1 MSVSPTP
8 PAASRRRLLLILLAA
23 VVVVLVGVAIAVS
36 AQAPR
41 TDQQAAAAPSSPSSA
56 GASNDAPGSA
66 SPASASPA
74 SASPTEEAATSAA
87 AELMDQANTVCEMRV
102 TEKYPTAEVQPGTKS
117 TAKAKSGTFE
127 TTGSYT
133 DPTAG
138 KPAPTEFQC
147 SSVNASGSWTV
158 NLDRG

>member
-1 MSVSPTP
+1 M
-8 PAASRRRLLLILLAA
+8 
-23 VVVVLVGVAIAVS
+23 VVVLVGVAVAVS

-41 TDQQAAAAPSSPSSA
+41 TDQQAATTSPSAPAATTPADAPSS
-56 GASNDAPGSA
+56 A
-66 SPASASPA
+66 SPDWV
-74 SASPTEEAATSAA
+74 SPTGEAAKPAA
-87 AELMDQANTVCEMRV
+87 AELLDQANTVCEMRV

-117 TAKAKSGTFE
+117 NAKAKSGTFE

-133 DPTAG
+133 DATAG
-138 KPAPTEFQC
+138 KPAPTAFQC

>member
-1 MSVSPTP
+1 MSVAPTRQG
-8 PAASRRRLLLILLAA
+8 ASRRRLLFILLAA

-41 TDQQAAAAPSSPSSA
+41 TDQQAATPSPSSA
-56 GASNDAPGSA
+56 AATGPADAPST
-66 SPASASPA
+66 ASPA
-74 SASPTEEAATSAA
+74 SASPTEEAAKPAA
-87 AELMDQANTVCEMRV
+87 AELLDEANTVCEMRV

-117 TAKAKSGTFE
+117 IAKAKSGSFQ

-138 KPAPTEFQC
+138 NSKATEFQC
-147 SSVNASGSWTV
+147 SSVNASGTWTV

>member
-1 MSVSPTP
+1 MSVSPPP
-8 PAASRRRLLLILLAA
+8 PAASRRRLLFILLAA

-41 TDQQAAAAPSSPSSA
+41 TDRQAATTPPSPSSA
-56 GASNDAPGSA
+56 AAATDAPG
-66 SPASASPA
+66 SASPA
-74 SASPTEEAATSAA
+74 SASPTEEAAKPAA
-87 AELMDQANTVCEMRV
+87 AELLDQANTVCEMRV

-117 TAKAKSGTFE
+117 NARAKSGTFQ

-138 KPAPTEFQC
+138 KPAPTAFRC

>member
-23 VVVVLVGVAIAVS
+23 VVVVLVGVATAVS
-36 AQAPR
+36 AQVPR
-41 TDQQAAAAPSSPSSA
+41 PDQQAATAPPSPSSA
-56 GASNDAPGSA
+56 AASSAAPGSA
-66 SPASASPA
+66 SPAPS
-74 SASPTEEAATSAA
+74 SPTREAAKPAA
-87 AELMDQANTVCEMRV
+87 AELLDEANTVCEMRV

-117 TAKAKSGTFE
+117 TAKAKNGTFE

-158 NLDRG
+158 NLGRG

>member
-1 MSVSPTP
+1 VSVSPTP

-41 TDQQAAAAPSSPSSA
+41 TDQQAATTPSSPSSA
-56 GASNDAPGSA
+56 AASSA
-66 SPASASPA
+66 APA

-87 AELMDQANTVCEMRV
+87 AELLDQANTVCEMRV

-138 KPAPTEFQC
+138 KPAATEFQC

>member
-1 MSVSPTP
+1 VSVSPTP
-8 PAASRRRLLLILLAA
+8 PATSRRRLLLILLAA

-41 TDQQAAAAPSSPSSA
+41 TDQQAATTPSSPSSA
-56 GASNDAPGSA
+56 AAPG
-66 SPASASPA
+66 SASPA

-87 AELMDQANTVCEMRV
+87 AELLDEANTVCEMRV

-117 TAKAKSGTFE
+117 AAKAKSGTFE

-147 SSVNASGSWTV
+147 SSVNTSGSWTV
-158 NLDRG
+158 NLERG

>member
-1 MSVSPTP
+1 VSVAPTP
-8 PAASRRRLLLILLAA
+8 KGASRRRLLLVLLAA
-23 VVVVLVGVAIAVS
+23 VVVVLVGTAIALS
-36 AQAPR
+36 
-41 TDQQAAAAPSSPSSA
+41 
-56 GASNDAPGSA
+56 APGPRA
-66 SPASASPA
+66 DLPAPT
-74 SASPTEEAATSAA
+74 ASPTSVSPTEAAAKPA
-87 AELMDQANTVCEMRV
+87 DAELLDEASTVCEMRV

-138 KPAPTEFQC
+138 KASPTEFRC
-147 SSVNASGSWTV
+147 SSVNANGSWTV

>member
-1 MSVSPTP
+1 VSVSPTP

-41 TDQQAAAAPSSPSSA
+41 TDQQAATAPSSPSSA
-56 GASNDAPGSA
+56 AASSAAPG
-66 SPASASPA
+66 SASPA

-138 KPAPTEFQC
+138 KPAPTDFQC
-147 SSVNASGSWTV
+147 SSVNTSGSWTV

>member
-1 MSVSPTP
+1 VSVAPTP
-8 PAASRRRLLLILLAA
+8 QGASRRRLLFILLAA
-23 VVVVLVGVAIAVS
+23 VVVVLAGVAIAVS
-36 AQAPR
+36 ALAPR
-41 TDQQAAAAPSSPSSA
+41 TDRQAATASPSSA
-56 GASNDAPGSA
+56 AATTPTDAPSSA

-74 SASPTEEAATSAA
+74 EEAAKPAA
-87 AELMDQANTVCEMRV
+87 AELLDEANTVCEMRV

-117 TAKAKSGTFE
+117 TAMAKSGSYQ

-138 KPAPTEFQC
+138 KSAATEFRC
-147 SSVNASGSWTV
+147 SSVNASGTWTV

>member
-8 PAASRRRLLLILLAA
+8 PAASRRRLLLVLLAA
-23 VVVVLVGVAIAVS
+23 VVAVLVGVVIAVS
-36 AQAPR
+36 ALAPQTDRQAATALPSA
-41 TDQQAAAAPSSPSSA
+41 TSPPSTAAAAT
-56 GASNDAPGSA
+56 DAPSSA

-74 SASPTEEAATSAA
+74 GEAVKPAA
-87 AELMDQANTVCEMRV
+87 AELLDEANTVCEMRV

-117 TAKAKSGTFE
+117 TAKAKNGSFE

-138 KPAPTEFQC
+138 KAAPTEFQC
-147 SSVNASGSWTV
+147 SSVNTSGTWTV
-158 NLDRG
+158 NLERS

>member
-1 MSVSPTP
+1 MSVAPTRQG
-8 PAASRRRLLLILLAA
+8 ASRRRLLFILLAA
-23 VVVVLVGVAIAVS
+23 VVVVLVGVAFAVS

-41 TDQQAAAAPSSPSSA
+41 TDQQAATTSPS
-56 GASNDAPGSA
+56 APA
-66 SPASASPA
+66 ATTPADTPSSASPA
-74 SASPTEEAATSAA
+74 SASPTEEAAKPAA
-87 AELMDQANTVCEMRV
+87 AELLDEANTVCEMRV

-117 TAKAKSGTFE
+117 TAKPKSGNFQ

-138 KPAPTEFQC
+138 KPAATEFQC
-147 SSVNASGSWTV
+147 SSVNASGTWTV

>member
-1 MSVSPTP
+1 MSVAPTP
-8 PAASRRRLLLILLAA
+8 KGSSRRRLLLILLAA
-23 VVVVLVGVAIAVS
+23 VVVVLVGTAIALS
-36 AQAPR
+36 
-41 TDQQAAAAPSSPSSA
+41 
-56 GASNDAPGSA
+56 APGPRA
-66 SPASASPA
+66 DRQATTAPP
-74 SASPTEEAATSAA
+74 ASPTEAA
-87 AELMDQANTVCEMRV
+87 AKPAEAELLDEASTVCEMRV

-117 TAKAKSGTFE
+117 AAKAKSGTFQ

-138 KPAPTEFQC
+138 KASPTEFQC

>member
-1 MSVSPTP
+1 MSVAPTRQG
-8 PAASRRRLLLILLAA
+8 ASRRRLLLILLAA

-36 AQAPR
+36 VQAPR
-41 TDQQAAAAPSSPSSA
+41 TDQQAATTSPSA
-56 GASNDAPGSA
+56 PAATTPADTPGSA
-66 SPASASPA
+66 SPASASPTQEVVK
-74 SASPTEEAATSAA
+74 PAA
-87 AELMDQANTVCEMRV
+87 AELLDEANTVCEMRV

-117 TAKAKSGTFE
+117 TAKPKSGNFQ

-138 KPAPTEFQC
+138 KPAATEFQC
-147 SSVNASGSWTV
+147 SSVNASGTWTV